1 MSNLTQ
7 SERDGLNELFCQM
20 KLANL
25 PFYKRLLLK
34 LNGMLMGVK
43 IALFHRFSKMI

>member
-7 SERDGLNELFCQM
+7 SERDGLNELFCQL

-25 PFYKRLLLK
+25 PLYKRLLLK
-34 LNGMLMGVK
+34 INAILSLVK
-43 IALFHRFSKMI
+43 IRFSHWMV

>member
-7 SERDGLNELFCQM
+7 SERDGLNELFCQL

-25 PFYKRLLLK
+25 PLYKRLLLK
-34 LNGMLMGVK
+34 MNALLMT
-43 IALFHRFSKMI
+43 LKMRLWH